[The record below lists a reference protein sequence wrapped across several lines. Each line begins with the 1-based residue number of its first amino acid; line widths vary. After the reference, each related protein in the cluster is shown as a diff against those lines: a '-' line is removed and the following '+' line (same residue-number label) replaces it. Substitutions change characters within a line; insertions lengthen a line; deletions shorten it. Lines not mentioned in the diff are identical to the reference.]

1 MPKKT
6 KRKDENQ
13 KPLPRAEHDKRALK
27 KQHNV
32 KQQTGWG
39 INKKKWRKRGFELA
53 LGLERAGNHCWNSL
67 MRSANARRS
76 GRRRAPDA
84 AAAVECLRPRSSWC
98 RFWPV
103 DLSPAARTPVACVRA
118 LLFPRCSR
126 ALRSMPVER
135 SPRSVAE
142 IVSSTMTLERRSS
155 ARRRLDSAMPTSTE

>member
-32 KQQTGWG
+32 KQQKGWG
-39 INKKKWRKRGFELA
+39 ITKNWRKRGFELA

-84 AAAVECLRPRSSWC
+84 AAAVECLMIP
-98 RFWPV
+98 FHTV
-103 DLSPAARTPVACVRA
+103 AQDTSPCERWQQQTKKRQRQRDREIERHMHACKPQPTCGLGRVGADFGPWTSAQQLALPWHVCARC
-118 LLFPRCSR
+118 CSR
-126 ALRSMPVER
+126 AWQ
-135 SPRSVAE
+135 
-142 IVSSTMTLERRSS
+142 
-155 ARRRLDSAMPTSTE
+155 